1 MPDTRM
7 FAKHAKFGM
16 FGKFGKL
23 GTRATEFADCLGQ
36 APH

>member
-16 FGKFGKL
+16 FGKFG
-23 GTRATEFADCLGQ
+23 TRVAEFADCLGQ
-36 APH
+36 APR